1 MSLKYGPRIVSNGL
15 VSYYD
20 PSNSECYTAGS
31 NMVYDLVDNSR
42 SGSLYSGVDYSNISK
57 GAFEFDG
64 SANALIEVPPLENI
78 EDFTISIWFR
88 IIGSGDVGSSLYST
102 LIGNLFGG
110 DNRLLVHNTLPNRPI
125 TVDFATP
132 DGITLVNSTSSF
144 DEWNNAVFTYNN
156 TTGTGSA
163 YVNNILS
170 PTSIEDSNISFDNN
184 MHWLG
189 GSSNPI
195 SNYSMKGYISNCLIY
210 NRELSLNEVDKNYNA
225 LKTKFSL

>member
-20 PSNSECYTAGS
+20 PSNNECYTAGS
-31 NMVYDLVDNSR
+31 NLVYDLADNSR
-42 SGSLYSGVDYSNISK
+42 SGSLYSGVGYSS
-57 GAFEFDG
+57 AFNGIFTFDG

-78 EDFTISIWFR
+78 GDFTISIWFKVT
-88 IIGSGDVGSSLYST
+88 GSGDTGSSLYST
-102 LIGNLFGG
+102 LIGNLEGG

-132 DGITLVNSTSSF
+132 DDIKLINSTSSF

-163 YVNNILS
+163 YVNNVLS
-170 PTSIEDSNISFDNN
+170 PTPIEDSNISFDNT

-189 GSSNPI
+189 GSSNPNT
-195 SNYSMKGYISNCLIY
+195 NYSMKGHISNCLIY
-210 NRELSLNEVDKNYNA
+210 NRELSLNEVNENYNA
-225 LKTKFSL
+225 LKAKFNL